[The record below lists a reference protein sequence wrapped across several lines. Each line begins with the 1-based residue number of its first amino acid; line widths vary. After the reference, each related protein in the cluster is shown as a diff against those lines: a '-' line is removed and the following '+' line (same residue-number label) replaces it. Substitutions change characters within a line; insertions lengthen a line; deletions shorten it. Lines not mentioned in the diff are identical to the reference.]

1 MANRSSAQLFNVKR
15 NPVMEKDTITSI
27 FNKLEILN
35 FFYLRMS
42 LSKAGKKSVN
52 RLSSIQKGKKNPQY
66 LSRSTAITRK
76 KWMLIKTVC
85 RALHFHTD
93 KYKHTLVYKG
103 TRDAFLVRKLQGWKA
118 AADATERVDR
128 LKVKSVSGIF
138 QLEKLLPSTCCGK
151 YVAMQ
156 LLQTFR
162 LYFKKTKDSSHLPC

>member
-1 MANRSSAQLFNVKR
+1 M
-15 NPVMEKDTITSI
+15 
-27 FNKLEILN
+27 
-35 FFYLRMS
+35 
-42 LSKAGKKSVN
+42 
-52 RLSSIQKGKKNPQY
+52 
-66 LSRSTAITRK
+66 SRSTAITRK

-103 TRDAFLVRKLQGWKA
+103 TRDAFSVRKLQGWKA

-162 LYFKKTKDSSHLPC
+162 LYFKKTKQKTLLICLVSSRIGRIYWSKKNKINKLLKAGGKKLNKTRLATLWTNTPFISCIFKKERKLGEEIFNL